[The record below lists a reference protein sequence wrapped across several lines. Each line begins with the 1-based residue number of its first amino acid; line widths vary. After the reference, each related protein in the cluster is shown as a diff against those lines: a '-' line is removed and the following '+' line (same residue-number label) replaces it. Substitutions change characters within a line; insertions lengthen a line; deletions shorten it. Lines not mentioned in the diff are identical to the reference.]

1 MTPVPTDNQI
11 QSWLDWSADQ
21 LSSIIDDSRQ
31 EAKWLL
37 SAMLNC
43 KLSELQLFHSEISKE
58 SAETFEQWIK
68 RRSAGEPAQYI
79 AGWTEF
85 YGRRFNVTKDVLI
98 PRQETERL
106 VDVAI
111 YTFQELDHPRLVDI
125 GTGSGCIAISVAA
138 ELPHAD
144 VKGQDISLTSLAIA
158 GENAALNKLSNV
170 TFMQSNFLNDY
181 PPQPIYN
188 GLLMNPPYIPED
200 EMDSLMTEIR
210 DYEPVQ
216 ALTDH
221 HDGLTFYRHLAEHA
235 KKWVFSGGWLI
246 MEVGL
251 GNHPQKAA
259 DCFLTNHF
267 SQLEFIAD
275 FNGDNR
281 VLKVQ
286 VQ

>member
-1 MTPVPTDNQI
+1 MAPVPTDNQI
-11 QSWLDWSADQ
+11 KSWLDWSVKQ
-21 LSSIIDDSRQ
+21 LSFIIDDPRQ

-37 SAMLNC
+37 SALLNC
-43 KLSELQLFHSEISKE
+43 KLSELQLNFLEISKE
-58 SAETFEQWIK
+58 QALIFEQWIN
-68 RRSAGEPAQYI
+68 RRSGGEPAQYI

-85 YGRRFNVTKDVLI
+85 YGRRFNLNKDVLI

-111 YTFQELDHPRLVDI
+111 YTFQELDNPRLVDI
-125 GTGSGCIAISVAA
+125 GTGSGCISISVAA

-144 VKGQDISLTSLAIA
+144 IDGQDVSSKCLVVAE
-158 GENAALNKLSNV
+158 ENAALNKLSNV
-170 TFMQSNFLNDY
+170 TFIQSDFLNYY

-200 EMDSLMTEIR
+200 EMDSLMTEVR
-210 DYEPVQ
+210 DHEPVQ
-216 ALTDH
+216 ALTDY
-221 HDGLTFYRHLAEHA
+221 HDGLAFYRHLAEHA

-251 GNHPQKAA
+251 EDHPQKAA
-259 DCFLTNHF
+259 DYFRTNNF
-267 SQLEFIAD
+267 TQLEFVAD
-275 FNGDNR
+275 FNGDDR

-286 VQ
+286 VK